1 MNADGSIVIN
11 AKVDDEQAA
20 KDLERLKKKIQKLED
35 QIYTKKQQKLPI
47 IKQSDALAEELSLAE
62 KKLAEMQKGPQNG
75 GAFYLKEEIEAQ
87 KDSVAAIEKS
97 FHSTIDQTEK
107 IDKDIGKLTD
117 ELNLAKTRAGGLE
130 RNIVASTDG
139 TNAMAQAV
147 ATADSYL
154 KKFTNR
160 VKGLAK
166 RVFIFTI
173 ITTALRS
180 IRRWMGEVLKTNDDA
195 VTAISQ
201 LKGALLTLA
210 QPLVDV
216 IIPAMTALIRLLARI
231 VTVAAQVVAMLFGTT
246 IKKSSAAAKA
256 LNEEKEALEDVGE
269 AANNLSGLD
278 EINTWNS
285 GAGAGAGGEISP
297 DFDLSGMTVAESKL
311 DDIFTIVTAIGSA
324 LLAWRVG
331 KTMHLGTEKSIA
343 LFALLFGA
351 IMLVKNI
358 SDAWS
363 NGVDWNNMLQAVA
376 ALVVATLG
384 LNTMLG
390 PTAAGIG
397 LVAGGLALL
406 VTGFRD
412 AMNGGWDLTNTLM
425 AIAGIVATGLG
436 IYLLTG
442 NLIPLLIAGILALL
456 VALTVFTGNGEDLL
470 NGLKD
475 VFGGFIDFVTGVFTG
490 DWNKAMSG
498 IERIFRGLALSLDA
512 IIKGV
517 KDTFLSFIDWV
528 DEKTGGRL
536 KPILDFLRNY
546 VSAVFDAISWTIGNT
561 VNAIKQ
567 IFTGI
572 VMFISGVFTGD
583 WNRAWEGV
591 RNIFRGVWNGIISV
605 LEGAINLVVRGV
617 NWLISQLNR
626 ISFSVPSWV
635 PGVGGRSIGIDINYI
650 SEASIP
656 RLAKGAVI
664 PPNREF
670 MAVLGDQKNGTN
682 IETPESLLR
691 QIVKEEGGE
700 RGGSYQFTAM
710 INRKVLFNEMIEEGK
725 LRQTSTGK
733 NPFTAF

>member
-11 AKVDDEQAA
+11 TKVDDEQAA

-35 QIYTKKQQKLPI
+35 QIYTKKQQRMPLVEQSKQMAAELDAAKAKLEEMRSGKEFFTSAQ
-47 IKQSDALAEELSLAE
+47 IKDQASLVE
-62 KKLAEMQKGPQNG
+62 QL
-75 GAFYLKEEIEAQ
+75 Q
-87 KDSVAAIEKS
+87 KDWDSVQNRVEQYDRNIEKS
-97 FHSTIDQTEK
+97 SI
-107 IDKDIGKLTD
+107 
-117 ELNLAKTRAGGLE
+117 ELDLAKERAGGLE
-130 RNIVASTDG
+130 RNIVHAEEG
-139 TNAMAQAV
+139 THAMAQAV
-147 ATADSYL
+147 ATADSYM

-195 VTAISQ
+195 VAAISQ

-216 IIPAMTALIRLLARI
+216 IIPAMTSLIRLLARI

-246 IKKSSAAAKA
+246 IKKTSAAAKA
-256 LNEEKEALEDVGE
+256 LNEEKEALEGVGE
-269 AANNLSGLD
+269 AAANLSGLD

-285 GAGAGAGGEISP
+285 GAGAGSGNEISP
-297 DFDLSGMTVAESKL
+297 DFDLAGMTVAEGKL
-311 DDIFTIVTAIGSA
+311 DDIFTIVTAIGMA
-324 LLAWRVG
+324 LLTWRIG
-331 KTMHLGTEKSIA
+331 KALHLGVEKSVA
-343 LFALLFGA
+343 LFAILFGT
-351 IMLVKNI
+351 IMFVKNI
-358 SDAWS
+358 FDAWS
-363 NGVDWNNMLQAVA
+363 NGVSWSNLLQTVA
-376 ALVVATLG
+376 ALVIAVLG
-384 LNTMLG
+384 LNAMLG

-397 LVAGGLALL
+397 LIVGGLAMM
-406 VTGFRD
+406 VTGFKD
-412 AMNGGWDLTNTLM
+412 AMNNGWGLANTFM
-425 AIAGIVATGLG
+425 VIAGIVATGLG
-436 IYLLTG
+436 ISLLVG
-442 NLIPLLIAGILALL
+442 SMIPLLIAGIAALL

-475 VFGGFIDFVTGVFTG
+475 VFGGFIDFVTGVFSG
-490 DWNKAMSG
+490 DWNKAMGG

-517 KDTFLSFIDWV
+517 KDTFLSLLDWI

-536 KPILDFLRNY
+536 KPALDVIRGI
-546 VSAVFDAISWTIGNT
+546 VSGVFDAIRWTIENT

-572 VMFISGVFTGD
+572 VMFISGVFTND
-583 WNRAWEGV
+583 WERALEGV
-591 RNIFRGVWNGIISV
+591 KNIFRGMWNGIVSL
-605 LEGAINLVVRGV
+605 LEGAVNLVVRGV

-626 ISFSVPSWV
+626 ISFTVPGWV

-682 IETPESLLR
+682 IETPEGLLR
-691 QIVKEEGGE
+691 QIVREEGGS